1 MAVGRG
7 ASTRCANPLTS
18 NTYEET
24 GELSETGETGL
35 NGSGGCSSECSKLFG
50 VSICNMALNFPIC
63 HAEHRAWN
71 EAVIHIEAVNPATLM
86 PGPLPDLSHRS
97 SPVVLSSL
105 GVNPAVAC
113 PGLLATLGSHL
124 G

>member
-1 MAVGRG
+1 MGRVD
-7 ASTRCANPLTS
+7 
-18 NTYEET
+18 
-24 GELSETGETGL
+24 
-35 NGSGGCSSECSKLFG
+35 CSSECGKLFS
-50 VSICNMALNFPIC
+50 VPIRNMALNFPIQ

-71 EAVIHIEAVNPATLM
+71 VAVIDTEAVNPGALVA
-86 PGPLPDLSHRS
+86 GLLSHLSHHS